1 MKKKLILLVV
11 IERNVI
17 EVEEKIAKNSSI
29 RDLVRDLVRS
39 LVKTKET
46 RHVVENLVEDSH
58 LHSHS
63 HRSKRSNFFRNH
75 HSSDVVIFVMKM
87 II

>member
-1 MKKKLILLVV
+1 MMKKLILLVV

-29 RDLVRDLVRS
+29 RDLVRNLVR
-39 LVKTKET
+39 VTAREIH
-46 RHVVENLVEDSH
+46 HVVENLVEDSH

-63 HRSKRSNFFRNH
+63 HRSRRLNFFRNH